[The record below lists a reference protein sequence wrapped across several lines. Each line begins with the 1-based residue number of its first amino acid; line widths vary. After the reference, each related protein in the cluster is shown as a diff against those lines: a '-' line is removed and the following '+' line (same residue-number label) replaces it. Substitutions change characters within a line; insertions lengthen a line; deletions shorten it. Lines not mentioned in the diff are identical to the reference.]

1 MRYLNY
7 EGSFCYIDLKTCVGS
22 LAAPTIAKGGLYSK
36 LLRIAGGATKPRCK
50 VLECKTSS
58 WKVQFDNG
66 MECSI
71 PKSHLLEVPPGTF
84 FI

>member
-7 EGSFCYIDLKTCVGS
+7 EGRFCYIDLKICVGR

-36 LLRIAGGATKPRCK
+36 LLREAGGATKPRCK
-50 VLECKTSS
+50 VLECNNST

-66 MECSI
+66 VEGYI
-71 PKSHLLEVPPGTF
+71 PKSHLLDVPPGTT